1 MLKDLRA
8 EIIRKFG
15 TQSDFAQA
23 MKVHES
29 RISQIVRGRR
39 KLSKDEAE
47 RWMDALGCG
56 SKILGPVVKNEK

>member
-1 MLKDLRA
+1 MLQDLKA

-15 TQSDFAQA
+15 TQSDFAVA

-39 KLSKDEAE
+39 KISKDEAQ
-47 RWMDALGCG
+47 RWMDALGC
-56 SKILGPVVKNEK
+56 SSNFLGPVVKNEK